1 VPAALRASGAGG
13 GFFDALLAGM
23 GVLLPLVLVALLLTR
38 AAGRG
43 FRQLVGTEPRRPVVL
58 GLALWL
64 ALATPLLVGLGAF
77 LKATTH
83 HRGLAGATFGVLGLA
98 LVAGAALCAQR
109 LVGLG
114 RTLVQRGVKPWI
126 PALAGAAL
134 GMLPLVS
141 VAVPLGHRGDD
152 PGGPAVRAAILDGA
166 IVVVATA
173 LAAVTNLGAQLRR
186 AARLGGVPA
195 AVVVIVAGL
204 ARVGSSP
211 PLARAMAAGG
221 GLAPTLLGAVGH
233 WMDRD
238 PQRATEGPP

>member
-1 VPAALRASGAGG
+1 
-13 GFFDALLAGM
+13 
-23 GVLLPLVLVALLLTR
+23 
-38 AAGRG
+38 
-43 FRQLVGTEPRRPVVL
+43 
-58 GLALWL
+58 
-64 ALATPLLVGLGAF
+64 
-77 LKATTH
+77 
-83 HRGLAGATFGVLGLA
+83 
-98 LVAGAALCAQR
+98 
-109 LVGLG
+109 
-114 RTLVQRGVKPWI
+114 
-126 PALAGAAL
+126 
-134 GMLPLVS
+134 
-141 VAVPLGHRGDD
+141 
-152 PGGPAVRAAILDGA
+152 VRAAILDGA